1 MNFSCK
7 GLFSINLMP
16 FHLEKSKIKKR
27 SKEKNT
33 GKKQLLSVLLVKE
46 KEFRVIPFPCF
57 RYWDLIVYEE

>member
-27 SKEKNT
+27 SKEKNREKT
-33 GKKQLLSVLLVKE
+33 IAISTAGKGE
-46 KEFRVIPFPCF
+46 GI
-57 RYWDLIVYEE
+57 